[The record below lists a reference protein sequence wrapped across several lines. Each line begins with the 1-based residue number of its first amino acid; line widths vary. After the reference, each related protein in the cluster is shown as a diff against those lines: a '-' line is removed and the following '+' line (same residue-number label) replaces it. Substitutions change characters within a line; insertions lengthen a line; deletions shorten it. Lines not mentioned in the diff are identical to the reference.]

1 MSEEKLKQIE
11 SILEELAV
19 ATMLLG
25 PDDMP
30 ALGQILEKT
39 ETIIEI
45 GKEIEETD
53 LLRVGMMV
61 KVGLES
67 TILKELENTE
77 GFFDLLPE
85 CVTTLQELVR
95 SRQKKGEPAAAPD
108 GFLEKLSKA
117 AGTQGENMV
126 DNVAGPK
133 KDEPKK
139 RKPEEEK
146 PKQATAEEPNK
157 TAAKV
162 AAFPADLDVDLA
174 TGFITESLDMLQEIE
189 VNILVLENDSTD
201 KEAINA
207 IFRPFHTIKGV
218 SGFLNLMEI
227 NRFAHQVENLLD
239 EARSDKIT
247 LEGPLIDLI
256 LDAVDLLRAMISG
269 VSTFIQSGEGD
280 GRDYGVDPF
289 IQRIKTIHEAALK
302 AKAGDPAKLG
312 EIMVAQGAVSQEDL
326 DQSLAEQG
334 GEGQGRPLGAVL
346 VESKKAS
353 PKAVARGL
361 RDQKMANVGVQSI
374 KVDTIKLDNIVDAV
388 GELVIA
394 LSLVAE
400 NPKVAALSDRKL
412 ERDMGQLSRITS
424 ELQKTAMALRM
435 VPINQTFQRMGRVV
449 RDLSR
454 KSGKQARLI
463 MEGQDTEID
472 RTMVDA
478 IYDPLVHMVR
488 NSMDHGLEEKDQ
500 RATAGKPEEGWI
512 AIRAYHQGG
521 KIVIEIEDDGKGLD
535 PKKILAKAI
544 ERGIVSPDADL
555 NEHEINNLILQ
566 AGFSTAEKITDIS
579 GRGVGM
585 DVVRESVE
593 KLRGSLEIQSKLGQG
608 SKFTI
613 RLPLTM
619 AIIEGMVVK
628 SAGQRYII
636 PALSVEE
643 VLKPERSAIHTAGG
657 GRAEMVMVRGRLLPL
672 VRLNRLFW
680 TGAGKVPAEDQVVVV
695 VESEGQHKA
704 VVVDELLGKQEV
716 VIKSLGGALG
726 QLRGLSGGAILGD
739 GRVGLILDVAGLFAI
754 AESEHFQAAEIEEE
768 PVLEIEDD
776 GDHDVDR
783 QPEVQDELP
792 QEAGA

>member
-1 MSEEKLKQIE
+1 MSEDKLNKIE
-11 SILEELAV
+11 SVLEELAV
-19 ATMLLG
+19 EAMLLG

-30 ALGQILEKT
+30 TLGQILDQT
-39 ETIIEI
+39 ETIVKIGGEI
-45 GKEIEETD
+45 KDTD
-53 LLRVGMMV
+53 LIRVGMMV
-61 KVGLES
+61 KAGLES
-67 TILKELENTE
+67 AILKELNQPEA
-77 GFFDLLPE
+77 FLDMLPE
-85 CVTTLQELVR
+85 CVTILQELVR
-95 SRQKKGEPAAAPD
+95 SRMKTGKPAAAPA

-117 AGTQGENMV
+117 AGTQGENAVASPV
-126 DNVAGPK
+126 DPPGNK
-133 KDEPKK
+133 EPEK
-139 RKPEEEK
+139 EEV
-146 PKQATAEEPNK
+146 EEP
-157 TAAKV
+157 AKSV
-162 AAFPADLDVDLA
+162 DFPSDLDADLA
-174 TGFITESLDMLQEIE
+174 TGFIAESLDLLQEIE
-189 VNILVLENDSTD
+189 VNILVLENDPTD
-201 KEAINA
+201 KDAINA

-239 EARSDKIT
+239 EARSDKII
-247 LEGPLIDLI
+247 LEGPLIDLV
-256 LDAVDLLRAMISG
+256 LDAVDLLRVMISG
-269 VSTFIQSGEGD
+269 FSTFIQTGEG
-280 GRDYGVDPF
+280 GNQDYGVEPF
-289 IQRIKTIHEAALK
+289 LKRLKSVHSAALK
-302 AKAGDPAKLG
+302 AKAGNPARLG
-312 EIMVAQGAVSQEDL
+312 EIMVAQGVVTEEDVE
-326 DQSLAEQG
+326 QCLAEQK
-334 GEGQGRPLGAVL
+334 GESTDKPLGAVL
-346 VESKKAS
+346 VEKRKVS

-361 RDQKMANVGVQSI
+361 REQKMASVGVQSI
-374 KVDTIKLDNIVDAV
+374 KVDTTKLDNIVDAV

-488 NSMDHGLEEKDQ
+488 NSMDHGLEDKGQ
-500 RATAGKPEEGWI
+500 RVAASKPEEGWI

-535 PKKILAKAI
+535 AQKILAKAI
-544 ERGIVSPDADL
+544 ERGIVSADTEL
-555 NEHEINNLILQ
+555 SEHEINQLILQ
-566 AGFSTAEKITDIS
+566 PGFSTAEKITDIS

-593 KLRGSLEIQSKLGQG
+593 KLRGSLEIQSRLGQG

-619 AIIEGMVVK
+619 AIIEGMVVM

-643 VLKPERSAIHTAGG
+643 VLKPESSAIHTAGG

-672 VRLNRLFW
+672 VRLTRLFW
-680 TGAGKVPAEDQVVVV
+680 AGVDTAPAEDQVVVV

-716 VIKSLGGALG
+716 VIKSLGDALG

-739 GRVGLILDVAGLFAI
+739 GRVGLILDVAGLFVI
-754 AESEHFQAAEIEEE
+754 AESEHQQVRTPGENIAVIQENGEQPVE
-768 PVLEIEDD
+768 PEPKE
-776 GDHDVDR
+776 
-783 QPEVQDELP
+783 
-792 QEAGA
+792 